1 MHSQRPHVDYKYSP
15 HKGPMDVSTRC
26 SVDVKKKEKKEE
38 DAAWC
43 YKQPLHW
50 TKLDG
55 QIFHI
60 KDITPTSL
68 CTVGMSFF

>member
-1 MHSQRPHVDYKYSP
+1 MLQMHSQTPHVDYKYSL

-26 SVDVKKKEKKEE
+26 SVDVKKKKML
-38 DAAWC
+38 
-43 YKQPLHW
+43 PGV
-50 TKLDG
+50 TNSPFTGRKLDG
-55 QIFHI
+55 QIFHT